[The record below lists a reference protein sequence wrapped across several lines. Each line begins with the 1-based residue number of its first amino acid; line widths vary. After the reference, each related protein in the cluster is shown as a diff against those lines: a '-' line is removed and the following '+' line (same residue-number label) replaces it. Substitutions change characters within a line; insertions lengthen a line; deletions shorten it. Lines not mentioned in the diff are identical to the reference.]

1 MVKFVLLEV
10 VHEVSMSIRFRI
22 IFLVLMAFVAILS
35 IGGFSIYESSRNA
48 AQVAVVTQKT
58 VPSTLASA
66 DLVSRLKDVQLAAMT
81 YTTAPDDATA
91 SQAKSD
97 LDGARMALRK
107 ALDVQV
113 REATGSTQNKL
124 TKEASDALTDYFKAI
139 DDTVGYKQ
147 QGHADIAQANFFG
160 NVAQYEMVLQQIV
173 DTLRIEK
180 NRTNDSAIAFL
191 NHNLHMTTVLVDSVT
206 GFSVILLGFL
216 SVVLYR
222 KIVQPIARMQAMM
235 SSIAEHQDF
244 SRRVPVDRHDEIGR
258 SIEAFN
264 AMLAKIEERSAQ
276 LRAKTHDMQT
286 MLQHMPQGILT
297 ITHGNKVHQEFS
309 AYLASILE
317 TDQIAGQD
325 VMDLMFG
332 ATSLSSDVLS
342 QIQTITSTCVGEDE
356 MNFELNAHLLVGEV
370 EKQMPDGRQKVLD
383 LNWSPIVAE
392 DGTIDRLMVCVRDVT
407 ELRKLASEAKEQRRE
422 LEMIGEILAITQ
434 EKFHEFIE
442 SSLRLVDDN
451 EHIVR
456 QHVDADLDAIN
467 NLFRNMHTVKGNAR
481 TYGLKHLTQVVHDAE
496 QMYEA
501 LRQVPPDMIWDQT
514 MLLDELTRVRSFIE
528 HYARINEVSLGRKG
542 PGRRGSVER
551 YLMVDKYQ
559 IAETLSRL
567 ETINPANVHEL
578 VAARDAVHRTLR
590 LLGTEPIQEILSSVL
605 GSLPSLAHELGK
617 CPPNVRIEDHGFV
630 VRSQLSGL
638 LKNVFMHLFRN
649 SLDHGLEPADERKAV
664 GKPATGTILLE
675 TTVQQG
681 IYRLVLTDDGRGLA
695 LSRIRSR
702 ALSKGW
708 LKEGEAITDDDL
720 AELIFKPGFSTAE
733 QVTEVSG
740 RGVGMD
746 AVKDF
751 LKREQ
756 GGIELV
762 FLDDQEGADYRA
774 FALHVTLPS
783 QYAVSREE
791 VPVRMSVNKVSKEA
805 EAV

>member
-1 MVKFVLLEV
+1 
-10 VHEVSMSIRFRI
+10 MSIRFRI

-48 AQVAVVTQKT
+48 GQVGLVTQKT

-91 SQAKSD
+91 SQAKAD
-97 LDGARMALRK
+97 LDVARSVLGK
-107 ALDVQV
+107 ALDLQV
-113 REATGSTQNKL
+113 REATDSTQTKL
-124 TKEASDALTDYFKAI
+124 TKEASEALADYFKAI
-139 DDTVGYKQ
+139 DDTVGFKQ

-180 NRTNDSAIAFL
+180 NRSNDRAIAFL
-191 NHNLHMTTVLVDSVT
+191 NHNLHMTTELVDSVT
-206 GFSVILLGFL
+206 GFSVLLLGFL

-222 KIVQPIARMQAMM
+222 KIVQPIGRMQAMM

-244 SRRVPVDRHDEIGR
+244 SRRVPVDRRDEIGR

-264 AMLAKIEERSAQ
+264 TMLAKIEERSAQ

-309 AYLASILE
+309 AYLSSILE
-317 TDQIAGQD
+317 TDDIADRD
-325 VMDLMFG
+325 VMELMFD
-332 ATSLSSDVLS
+332 ATTLSSDVRS
-342 QIQTITSTCVGEDE
+342 QIETITSTCVGEDE
-356 MNFELNAHLLVGEV
+356 MNFELNAHLLVGEI
-370 EKQMPDGRQKVLD
+370 EKNMPDGRMKFLD
-383 LNWSPIVAE
+383 LNWSPIVGE
-392 DGTIDRLMVCVRDVT
+392 DGNIDRLMVCVRDIT

-442 SSLRLVDDN
+442 GSLRLVDDN
-451 EHIVR
+451 EHIIR
-456 QHVDADLDAIN
+456 QHVDADAEAVH

-481 TYGLKHLTQVVHDAE
+481 TYGLKHLTQVLHDAE
-496 QMYEA
+496 QMYDA

-514 MLLDELTRVRSFIE
+514 MLLDELALVRNSIE
-528 HYARINEVSLGRKG
+528 SYARINEVSLGRKG

-551 YLMVDKYQ
+551 YLMVDRQQ
-559 IAETLSRL
+559 ITETLNRL

-590 LLGTEPIQEILSSVL
+590 LMGTEPIQEVL
-605 GSLPSLAHELGK
+605 GTVLTSLPSLALELGK
-617 CPPNVRIEDHGFV
+617 CPPHVQIEDHGYV

-649 SLDHGLEPADERKAV
+649 AMDHGLESAEERKAQ
-664 GKPATGTILLE
+664 GKPEAGTILLD

-681 IYRLVLTDDGRGLA
+681 VFRLVIRDDGRGLA

-702 ALSKGW
+702 ALNRGW
-708 LKEGEAITDDDL
+708 LQEGESVSDEDL
-720 AELIFKPGFSTAE
+720 ADYIFKPGFSTVE

-762 FLDDQEGADYRA
+762 FTDHQEGADFRA
-774 FALHVTLPS
+774 FALHVTLPA

-791 VPVRMSVNKVSKEA
+791 VPVRMTFSKVAKEA
-805 EAV
+805 EVV